1 MNGTDGLARR
11 VAATLLAAVV
21 YWAVAAGLLALVV
34 RRGRMTASWADTGGP
49 ATAGRQVGFVDLYA
63 AILTFDFG
71 RSASAAVPTAEVI
84 APALGETVAV
94 LAVTAVFVVL
104 FGVALVGVRRGLAAA
119 VGDRIAGLPVA
130 LAGAVPPV
138 AALFALILIGTRWR
152 LPYPVLWREGIGVL
166 GYVLPAVPLA
176 LPGAAVLASRDW
188 SARSRSIGELR
199 RGLAALSA
207 YALYLV
213 GGLVAVET
221 LFVIPGVGQHWFRG
235 ILYEDGG
242 LLVGT
247 TAVAVA
253 ALIAVGVVR
262 DLVEVVGELTLPADP
277 ESAAP
282 AEGETAPPAT
292 QHAGTVAERVRG
304 EPLVL
309 VGAAG
314 LVLCLLVGLAGAATT
329 GVSIGP
335 RTGEQLLPRFLT
347 ALASLSLVATVALV
361 TSSLVGV
368 GSGLVGWRASST
380 VRGGL
385 RRVLDFGAVL
395 PILPFAV
402 LWRYTGPQRLVG
414 DSPLGVELWTGVLG
428 GLLLVP
434 LVHRATTASLGRDD
448 ATPAGAA
455 VGGLGEAAT
464 YAPFV
469 GFVVV
474 ELGVLGVHHA
484 AAPVVLQTGPP
495 MLSVPEAFGGVV
507 GYALPAVALLV
518 LGDSLRRASGSS
530 TRP

>member
-1 MNGTDGLARR
+1 MNDTDGLARR
-11 VAATLLAAVV
+11 IAATLLAAVV
-21 YWAVAAGLLALVV
+21 YWAVAAGLLAAVV
-34 RRGRMTASWADTGGP
+34 RRGRLTASWADTGGP
-49 ATAGRQVGFVDLYA
+49 ATAGEQVGFVDLYA

-71 RSASAAVPTAEVI
+71 RSASAALPTTEVI

-104 FGVALVGVRRGLAAA
+104 FGAALIGVRRGLAAA

-138 AALFALILIGTRWR
+138 AALFALILVGTRWR
-152 LPYPVLWREGIGVL
+152 LPYPVLWREGVGVL

-188 SARSRSIGELR
+188 TVGSIGELR

-207 YALYLV
+207 YVLYLV

-235 ILYEDGG
+235 VLYQDGG

-247 TAVAVA
+247 TAVTVA

-262 DLVEVVGELTLPADP
+262 DLVEVVGELTLPANP
-277 ESAAP
+277 ESTATT
-282 AEGETAPPAT
+282 EGETGQGAARD
-292 QHAGTVAERVRG
+292 AGAVAERVRG

-335 RTGEQLLPRFLT
+335 RTGEQLLPRFLA

-368 GSGLVGWRASST
+368 GSGLVGWRVTST

-385 RRVLDFGAVL
+385 RRVLDFGAVF

-402 LWRYTGPQRLVG
+402 LWRYTDLQRLVG
-414 DSPLGVELWTGVLG
+414 GSPLGVELWTGVLG

-434 LVHRATTASLGRDD
+434 LVYRATTASLGRGD

-474 ELGVLGVHHA
+474 ELGVLGVHHPA
-484 AAPVVLQTGPP
+484 AAVVLQTGSP

-507 GYALPAVALLV
+507 GYALPAVALFV
-518 LGDSLRRASGSS
+518 IGDGLRRASRSS